1 MHRYFTEAERKRRKD
16 IIDELQERVRNLRAN
31 IQLEEY
37 KKLTAIDE
45 YDRNIYEYN
54 EDLDFYLLL
63 LQEFGAREEDAY
75 LSASE
80 TEQEQ
85 GNLER
90 DQEQH
95 PAGNTQVIQPK
106 LTQAE
111 RQEARDKA
119 RAWHIDRKRE
129 KERTQKRK

>member
-16 IIDELQERVRNLRAN
+16 RIDELQERIRNLQAN

-45 YDRNIYEYN
+45 YNRTIYEYN
-54 EDLDFYLLL
+54 EDLEFHLLL

-75 LSASE
+75 LSDNE

-85 GNLER
+85 DN
-90 DQEQH
+90 QEQH
-95 PAGNTQVIQPK
+95 QDRDTQVELPPK

-111 RQEARDKA
+111 RQEARD
-119 RAWHIDRKRE
+119 
-129 KERTQKRK
+129 